1 MSKYEVCPCET
12 STDENSAWW
21 VYGEGNR
28 FGPFLT
34 KERAEEFAV
43 ELNKKG
49 IVSGK
54 SCIGKI
60 LTIEGG
66 LIIQDIG
73 RGVTVLH
80 DVSKLSKS
88 INAGDSE
95 CIVYKNGIGV
105 VKEKNELGAGLER

>member
-1 MSKYEVCPCET
+1 MSKYEVRPCENQKN
-12 STDENSAWW
+12 ENLEWW
-21 VYGEGNR
+21 VYGEGNS

-34 KERAEEFAV
+34 EGRAQEFAT

-49 IVSGK
+49 IVTGK

-80 DVSKLSKS
+80 DVSKLSKP
-88 INAGDSE
+88 IRVGNSE
-95 CIVYKNGIGV
+95 NIVYKNGIGV
-105 VKEKNELGAGLER
+105 VKEKKELWIGIER